1 MVRVP
6 AARPPDHLLPLRA
19 AVGDRIRAA
28 RRARGLT
35 QEQLAEL
42 LLADFKTVSRIEGG
56 VTSPRLDR
64 ILEIAGALDALAE
77 VEAHPGWWVQW
88 LRRPYWEPRQGLHRE
103 GAGCRVNRP
112 SPWPG
117 HGRCWASTE
126 CG

>member
-1 MVRVP
+1 MP

-64 ILEIAGALDALAE
+64 ILEIAVALDVPPAALM
-77 VEAHPGWWVQW
+77 P
-88 LRRPYWEPRQGLHRE
+88 
-103 GAGCRVNRP
+103 AG
-112 SPWPG
+112 PWPDG
-117 HGRCWASTE
+117 LGPRPAA
-126 CG
+126 